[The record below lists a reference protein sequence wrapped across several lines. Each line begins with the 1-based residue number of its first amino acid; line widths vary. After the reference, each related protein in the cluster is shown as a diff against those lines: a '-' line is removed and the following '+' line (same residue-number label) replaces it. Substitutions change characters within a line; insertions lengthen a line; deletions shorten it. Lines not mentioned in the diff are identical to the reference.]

1 MVAPAHSMDRKLR
14 MAGAPLGT
22 GAPQARTQPAIPQE
36 FQSSTN
42 SVYVAFDVLIGEAED
57 VRDEPSSF
65 FKARE
70 KTLLA

>member
-1 MVAPAHSMDRKLR
+1 MKRFVEGVDRGQSTLF
-14 MAGAPLGT
+14 PESLE
-22 GAPQARTQPAIPQE
+22 ARTQPAIPQE

-57 VRDEPSSF
+57 VRVEPSSF